1 MCVCVDEG
9 GDSDDESAED
19 ESLQAGLAV
28 QQDVGEG
35 AQPEAGN
42 DSEGDGGDQDQPA
55 SLQQQEQEE
64 DDDSDGVVDEGK

>member
-1 MCVCVDEG
+1 MCVDED

-19 ESLQAGLAV
+19 ESLQAGPAV
-28 QQDVGEG
+28 RQDAQQ
-35 AQPEAGN
+35 EAG
-42 DSEGDGGDQDQPA
+42 DESEGDGGDQDHPA